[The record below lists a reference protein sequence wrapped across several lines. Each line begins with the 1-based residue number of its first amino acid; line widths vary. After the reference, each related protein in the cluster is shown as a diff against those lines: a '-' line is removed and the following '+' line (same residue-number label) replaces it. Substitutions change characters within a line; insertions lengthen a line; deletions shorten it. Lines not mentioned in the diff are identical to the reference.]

1 MKKKYSQTEY
11 VIKYVK
17 AILKWIIAS
26 VLIGAA
32 CGLVGAL
39 FYSGVTRVTEIRA
52 VYPWLLFLLP
62 AAGLIIT
69 AMYMKFDIAGKGTDT
84 VISAVR
90 DGNTLKLSLIP
101 AIFIETVLTHQI
113 GRAHV

>member
-69 AMYMKFDIAGKGTDT
+69 AMYMKFDIA
-84 VISAVR
+84 VR
-90 DGNTLKLSLIP
+90 APILESQLLCDEYVSKKTRN
-101 AIFIETVLTHQI
+101 
-113 GRAHV
+113 